1 MRAKIRVEM
10 DEQFVWWPV
19 SDALLNNRFGQEP
32 TLLVDSSILERYDKV
47 KKEFYELQSIL
58 EELWRAQEGMTVDSN
73 TIPEST
79 YSVLD
84 K

>member
-1 MRAKIRVEM
+1 MKTKIRVEM
-10 DEQFVWWPV
+10 DQQFVWWPV
-19 SDALLNNRFGQEP
+19 SNALLNNLTGQEP

-47 KKEFYELQSIL
+47 KKEFYDLQSIM
-58 EELWRAQEGMTVDSN
+58 EELWRAQEGMSVDPS
-73 TIPEST
+73 IVPESA